1 MSGSVNRKDGASVRL
16 RGTQDESGCRSVLVR
31 SSCCIRIL
39 QTGGLINNGNFSLP
53 VLEAGFLRSILW
65 GGAHREDGLAQEQG
79 VCDTVGQGQEK
90 GKETELVRARGLG

>member
-1 MSGSVNRKDGASVRL
+1 MWTRGAT
-16 RGTQDESGCRSVLVR
+16 GCKPQGGESGRV
-31 SSCCIRIL
+31 SSW
-39 QTGGLINNGNFSLP
+39 
-53 VLEAGFLRSILW
+53 ILW